1 MAAKNEAKSVT
12 WVDRFLNT
20 IETVCNKLPPPAILF
35 VVLFIIV
42 AIIGAIMTS
51 TGFSLINPATNKAVV
66 SQNLFSKEGVTWLL
80 SNLVKN
86 FTGFAPLGLVIT
98 MTMAIGF
105 CEEAGLLEAML
116 RGSMRN
122 VPPNV
127 VPYLVAFLGTCGNI
141 ASDTAMIVIPPLA
154 ALAYI
159 GVGKHPVVGMMVG
172 YAGAQAG
179 FTANLLVAGTD
190 SLLQGLTNQALD
202 AFLGKAGLFAVD
214 VTCNWYFMFVSTF
227 LCALVIGWVSIHLIE
242 PRFGKYEGEEAK
254 EAIVAITPAEK
265 TAMHRSAVAVL
276 LYIALVV
283 VGFKMQVLS
292 KDGVTV
298 VGSLMLKGLIPLL
311 FFLFSIAGVVY
322 GYSVGKFTK
331 IKDVNAAMVKQMS
344 GMGAYVVFCF
354 FCGQFQ
360 GLFNWTKLG
369 TLLAISGAN
378 FLKGIGFTGLPMCIA
393 FILVTA
399 LINIFVSSG
408 SAKWA
413 ILAPIFVP
421 MFMLMGYHPGFAQ
434 LLYRLG
440 DSPGNCFT
448 PMSPYIWMILSVAQ
462 EKYMPDCAIGTLIA
476 NMIPIAIVLQFAW
489 ILMLI
494 VWVML
499 GLPIGP
505 GVGFHLPPG
514 IL

>member
-1 MAAKNEAKSVT
+1 M
-12 WVDRFLNT
+12 
-20 IETVCNKLPPPAILF
+20 LF
-35 VVLFIIV
+35 
-42 AIIGAIMTS
+42 
-51 TGFSLINPATNKAVV
+51 
-66 SQNLFSKEGVTWLL
+66 
-80 SNLVKN
+80 
-86 FTGFAPLGLVIT
+86 
-98 MTMAIGF
+98 
-105 CEEAGLLEAML
+105 
-116 RGSMRN
+116 
-122 VPPNV
+122 
-127 VPYLVAFLGTCGNI
+127 
-141 ASDTAMIVIPPLA
+141 
-154 ALAYI
+154 
-159 GVGKHPVVGMMVG
+159 
-172 YAGAQAG
+172 
-179 FTANLLVAGTD
+179 
-190 SLLQGLTNQALD
+190 
-202 AFLGKAGLFAVD
+202 
-214 VTCNWYFMFVSTF
+214 
-227 LCALVIGWVSIHLIE
+227 
-242 PRFGKYEGEEAK
+242 
-254 EAIVAITPAEK
+254 
-265 TAMHRSAVAVL
+265 RS
-276 LYIALVV
+276 
-283 VGFKMQVLS
+283 
-292 KDGVTV
+292 
-298 VGSLMLKGLIPLL
+298 
-311 FFLFSIAGVVY
+311 FLFSIAGVVY

>member
-1 MAAKNEAKSVT
+1 
-12 WVDRFLNT
+12 
-20 IETVCNKLPPPAILF
+20 
-35 VVLFIIV
+35 
-42 AIIGAIMTS
+42 
-51 TGFSLINPATNKAVV
+51 
-66 SQNLFSKEGVTWLL
+66 
-80 SNLVKN
+80 
-86 FTGFAPLGLVIT
+86 
-98 MTMAIGF
+98 
-105 CEEAGLLEAML
+105 ML

-254 EAIVAITPAEK
+254 EAIVALTPAEK

>member
-227 LCALVIGWVSIHLIE
+227 LCAVVIGWVSIHLIE

-254 EAIVAITPAEK
+254 EAIVALTPNEK
-265 TAMHRSAVAVL
+265 TAMHRSAIAVL
-276 LYIALVV
+276 LYIAVVV

-311 FFLFSIAGVVY
+311 FFLFSIAGIVY

-399 LINIFVSSG
+399 MINIFVSSG